1 MTLCLGLAT
10 RSVRLTMPPYSTRN
24 LRYLRLSKNQAI
36 QLLLNLKQE
45 HLEWFNDRIFQVP
58 IPSFPCTILRDSFSH
73 PVLPPQ
79 HILAALQPLLCNALE
94 LFLSV
99 GSFGS
104 PPPPLRDALT
114 QSFIIHTIADFQFAY
129 YLKPTDNQ
137 HHILVKNKNYIF
149 PEKPTTASAAG
160 PSKPS
165 KSGKPTSDDDYFDD
179 DLNEAEEPEEKPT
192 LHVTYSG
199 FTIHPKTLMVVA
211 EPYDP
216 SRPSRAPQYHGFEYE
231 GDEDEMVG
239 GERAVDAGVGSSRRD
254 ADTGG

>member
-1 MTLCLGLAT
+1 
-10 RSVRLTMPPYSTRN
+10 MPPYSTRN

-45 HLEWFNDRIFQVP
+45 HLEWFNDRIFQ
-58 IPSFPCTILRDSFSH
+58 
-73 PVLPPQ
+73 
-79 HILAALQPLLCNALE
+79 HILAALQPLLCNAL
-94 LFLSV
+94 V
-99 GSFGS
+99 RD
-104 PPPPLRDALT
+104 RDAKESSKVAQVFRGRRNCSCPSARLVLRHHRCGT
-114 QSFIIHTIADFQFAY
+114 RSPSPDFQFAY

-231 GDEDEMVG
+231 GNEDEVVG
-239 GERAVDAGVGSSRRD
+239 EERAVDAGVGSSRRD